1 MEDRD
6 PPGGPAHEQKA
17 TIHRGE
23 TVVGGAGTKSVPR
36 QLSGTFS
43 GIHESIGRCARVGR
57 DPGNDVVV
65 DDALVSRFHAE
76 LRTRPDGRREL
87 VDLGSANG
95 TYVNGRAVER
105 AIVEELDIVGV
116 GHHTLRLVGDKLED
130 YVDTGTVTFE
140 ARNLKVRAPS
150 GRWLL
155 HDVAFRLERC
165 SFLAIVGPSGAG
177 KSTLLNALTGF
188 RPATE
193 GRVLYDGRDLY
204 SEYDELRMRLGYVPQ
219 EDVLHG
225 SLTVGQALDY
235 GVRLR
240 FPRDVSAAERH
251 DLIADVLA
259 QLGIAEVTDL
269 PIHRLSGGQRR
280 RVAVAMELVTKPSL
294 LFLDE
299 PTSGL
304 DPGNER
310 SMMLLLRELADAE
323 HTVIAVTHSMQSIR
337 LCDRLL
343 VLATGGRP
351 AYFGRPQLAPAHFGC
366 DDLQEVFQLLNA
378 DRDRDWSAQP
388 GADPDYAPQRPA
400 SGNGAGPDSAGPE
413 RPRRVRLPA
422 ATLRHLKTAA
432 QRWSSQFA
440 LLVSRYVRVIAG
452 DRRNAILL
460 VLQPLVLGLLML
472 AALPAGELAAPAAGH
487 VRAVPRAGLVLLVV
501 LLGATWLGASNAVRE
516 IVRELPILQRER
528 AAGLAVGP
536 YIGSKLAV
544 LGTLTVVQCTV
555 MALLALARQGSHD
568 QGSLLASPLPEVVFA
583 AVLAGLAGMTL
594 GLLISALASTADQ
607 AMTVLPVILL
617 LELLLAMGGLFPDV
631 VDKPVL
637 KQLSYGAGTQWSFAA
652 AASSVDLGRMQALDL
667 VASQAPN
674 VDLRRPLSAFQSLDT
689 TLRGQSSWQHDPDVY
704 LEDAGMVV
712 LIAAAGAIGAGLAV
726 RRRRPEA

>member
-1 MEDRD
+1 M
-6 PPGGPAHEQKA
+6 
-17 TIHRGE
+17 
-23 TVVGGAGTKSVPR
+23 
-36 QLSGTFS
+36 
-43 GIHESIGRCARVGR
+43 
-57 DPGNDVVV
+57 
-65 DDALVSRFHAE
+65 
-76 LRTRPDGRREL
+76 
-87 VDLGSANG
+87 
-95 TYVNGRAVER
+95 
-105 AIVEELDIVGV
+105 
-116 GHHTLRLVGDKLED
+116 
-130 YVDTGTVTFE
+130 
-140 ARNLKVRAPS
+140 
-150 GRWLL
+150 
-155 HDVAFRLERC
+155 
-165 SFLAIVGPSGAG
+165 
-177 KSTLLNALTGF
+177 
-188 RPATE
+188 
-193 GRVLYDGRDLY
+193 
-204 SEYDELRMRLGYVPQ
+204 
-219 EDVLHG
+219 
-225 SLTVGQALDY
+225 
-235 GVRLR
+235 
-240 FPRDVSAAERH
+240 
-251 DLIADVLA
+251 
-259 QLGIAEVTDL
+259 
-269 PIHRLSGGQRR
+269 
-280 RVAVAMELVTKPSL
+280 
-294 LFLDE
+294 
-299 PTSGL
+299 
-304 DPGNER
+304 
-310 SMMLLLRELADAE
+310 
-323 HTVIAVTHSMQSIR
+323 IAVTHSMQSIR

-400 SGNGAGPDSAGPE
+400 SGNGAGPDSAAPE
-413 RPRRVRLPA
+413 RPRRVRLPTP
-422 ATLRHLKTAA
+422 TLRHLKIAA

-674 VDLRRPLSAFQSLDT
+674 VDLQRPLSAFQSLDT